1 MVMRGANSP
10 KSIQMV
16 SAHLKDLEVL
26 ELRAQ
31 GKTYAQISKELGISV
46 EMVKYRMLKSVAQLK
61 KRREDLVE
69 EYIATQLER
78 LRMATAAIMERVNDG
93 DLASIDVLLRVEART
108 SKLLGLDAPSKWPTD
123 ESGRPMAPGNIV
135 VDFDALSDTQLESL
149 RLLGLD
155 KPKGDVI
162 DVTDVELI
170 QDGT

>member
-31 GKTYAQISKELGISV
+31 GKTYAQISKELGITI

-78 LRMATAAIMERVNDG
+78 LRMAKI
-93 DLASIDVLLRVEART
+93 
-108 SKLLGLDAPSKWPTD
+108 
-123 ESGRPMAPGNIV
+123 GRAHV
-135 VDFDALSDTQLESL
+135 
-149 RLLGLD
+149 
-155 KPKGDVI
+155 
-162 DVTDVELI
+162 
-170 QDGT
+170 